1 MNEPMEFTGER
12 FTPECVRE
20 IWYEHLHRYAF
31 AATLVDGLQV
41 LDAACGEGYGA
52 ALLARSA
59 ARVSAVDLSADAVA
73 HARERYGTLEN
84 LAFEEA
90 DVTRLPFEDDRFDA
104 LISFET
110 LEHLEAQDAML
121 AEFRRVLKPTGFLLI
136 STPDKAVYTDL
147 QGNENPYHVR
157 ELYREEFE
165 SLLGRHFPAVELL
178 GQKLLFHSAIWSL
191 EASRTV
197 ALQQVVDENVDD
209 AAEMPHPATYLLA
222 LCAEENEQLP
232 APAADLWLFDDRE
245 ETVYEHYHGEIR
257 RNMAA
262 GGILAERD
270 AEIERLKAALEEA
283 RADAGA
289 KRPWWQRLLGR
300 SDHGA

>member
-31 AATLVDGLQV
+31 ATTLVDGLQV

-59 ARVSAVDLSADAVA
+59 ARVAAVDVSAEAVA
-73 HARERYGTLEN
+73 HAGERYASLDNLE
-84 LAFEEA
+84 FQEA
-90 DVTRLPFEDDRFDA
+90 DVTRLPFEDDRFDVVV
-104 LISFET
+104 SFET

-121 AEFRRVLKPTGFLLI
+121 AEFRRVLKAEGFLLI

-165 SLLGRHFPAVELL
+165 RLLGGHFPAVELL
-178 GQKLLFHSAIWSL
+178 GQKLMFHSAIWSL
-191 EASRTV
+191 GAPRTV
-197 ALQQVVDENVDD
+197 AVQQAVDD
-209 AAEMPHPATYLLA
+209 SVALTAEVPHAATYLLA
-222 LCAEENEQLP
+222 LCAAEKEQLP

-245 ETVYEHYHGEIR
+245 ESVYEHYHGEIR

-262 GGILAERD
+262 GGIVAERD
-270 AEIERLKAALEEA
+270 AEIERLKTALDAA
-283 RADAGA
+283 RARARTV
-289 KRPWWQRLLGR
+289 RPWWQRLLGR
-300 SDHGA
+300 ADPGA